1 MNMWDQRYSADE
13 YVFGKSPNGFL
24 AENVEKIPRGRVLC
38 LAEGECR
45 NAVFLAQQGHQVTAV
60 DSSAVGLE
68 KGRRL
73 AQERGVQIETICA
86 DLTDFRLDSGEW
98 EGIVA
103 FFAHLP
109 PPVRAR
115 IHREAVQQL
124 APGGAFVLEAY
135 TPEQLQLGTGGPPNA
150 AIMMEL
156 PALQSELQGLDF
168 VIAQET
174 RREIHEGKFHNGM
187 SAVVQILALKPRGR
201 KQ

>member
-187 SAVVQILALKPRGR
+187 SAVVQILALKTAG
-201 KQ
+201 